1 MPPHLS
7 LWPYADQLHRKW
19 GHKVVKY
26 DGNYHLQKPL
36 IWVRPILGALHSSP
50 HLILT
55 VTYEVGLMLQM
66 NILRQREARQLCRF
80 TQPVS
85 TRTKNGSRQFGPRV
99 CALNHCSVSLT
110 NGLRS
115 WRQQLMKMDSNTAR
129 LHVRHQIC
137 TFPYISLALDS
148 DQFTALN

>member
-1 MPPHLS
+1 MQSVSTWPLLQNNGYHTCLANSAGEKTWAKYLPADARNCTGPIMPPHLS
-7 LWPYADQLHRKW
+7 LWPCADQLHRKW

-36 IWVRPILGALHSSP
+36 IWARPILGALHSSP

-85 TRTKNGSRQFGPRV
+85 TRTKNWIQAIWPQ
-99 CALNHCSVSLT
+99 SL
-110 NGLRS
+110 
-115 WRQQLMKMDSNTAR
+115 
-129 LHVRHQIC
+129 C
-137 TFPYISLALDS
+137 T
-148 DQFTALN
+148 